1 MTHTLREAAMMA
13 RKVIG
18 ELHDLPEHREAYDA
32 LTAAVAAPDPA
43 PPDYRDGEWWGW
55 NGGECPVHPNDTVAL
70 VIDDDGK
77 AVFAGS
83 GAPHGWSWNAS
94 KKQGPIIAFRVT
106 KRHREPRSVWVH
118 ESGET
123 SLSARSA
130 PGWTEYVEKMG

>member
-55 NGGECPVHPNDTVAL
+55 NGGECPVHTMDETETIHPSVRIKGRADGVDWAYPCL
-70 VIDDDGK
+70 V
-77 AVFAGS
+77 
-83 GAPHGWSWNAS
+83 
-94 KKQGPIIAFRVT
+94 RVT

-118 ESGET
+118 KNGET